1 MFSSVDFFYLLFLY
15 RAHIIC
21 TWRTIRDKK
30 RQTEE
35 KVKYSTFYVFNI
47 AFQSIITLL
56 WNIGAAFLAGW
67 LFVRFLNAQPWI
79 YVPLIIIGVITG
91 FTSMIRFILT
101 SMKALDKLEEQ
112 KRLKA
117 KKRKQEE
124 NKYGK

>member
-1 MFSSVDFFYLLFLY
+1 MWIFSTYLFLY
-15 RAHIIC
+15 RACIIC
-21 TWRTIRDKK
+21 TWRTIREKK

-47 AFQSIITLL
+47 VFQSIITLL
-56 WNIGAAFLAGW
+56 WNIGAAFFVGW